1 MNLEGKTKPIG
12 PDFPYFVNNSAPT
25 IDPECAL
32 SYVNEFVCRYR
43 LKSALAACLL
53 VGLRPKVFP
62 LASFIS
68 SSPFSR
74 RVRRLKL
81 RFLSHFHVSE
91 NTFMVVLA
99 VIVGLLAGLCNYAFR
114 KTIEL
119 VHFLVVE
126 QGQGWLG
133 IDPEHWSPE
142 RMLSFI
148 FPLTGGLLMI
158 PLWYFFAKDL
168 KGGFAGFLVK
178 VNLKGAKLPMR
189 PIFTRGFGAA
199 ITLGTGGSAGQEGP
213 IAVIGGTVGSQFGK
227 LFKMGGDRLK
237 ILVACGAAAGVA
249 ATFNAPIAGVF
260 FAAEIVLLS
269 SFELASFTS
278 IVIASG
284 MATVVSRALLG
295 NKMELN
301 APIYLLQ
308 TPWELVLYLV
318 LGCVIGFLASGFIN
332 LHFRIK
338 EMVTVIRL
346 PRLVKPVLGGL
357 TVGIIGIALPQVY
370 GNGYEFIDTVLSNQQ
385 PLMLLLILILA
396 KAVATSITISSG
408 LPGGMFA
415 PCLYLGAVTGGAF
428 GLLASLLFPSAELAP
443 GAYALVGM
451 GAFLSAATHSPM
463 TAIFLLFEITD
474 SYEVIVPIML
484 CCVIGTTIARH
495 FKKESLETAELARD
509 GIDLEAGKE
518 RNIMKALLV
527 NEVMSK
533 DVETIPENM
542 TLGEFA
548 RFTASTRHTNFPL
561 IDSQGHLSG
570 IISVQDF
577 MGVVFEPELMDL
589 VVVKELATMDV
600 ITAHADE
607 DLDTAMR
614 KIGYRNIEQ
623 LPVVDRDNHLKLL
636 GIISR
641 RDMVAAYN
649 RALMARTL
657 GDEDD

>member
-1 MNLEGKTKPIG
+1 
-12 PDFPYFVNNSAPT
+12 
-25 IDPECAL
+25 
-32 SYVNEFVCRYR
+32 
-43 LKSALAACLL
+43 
-53 VGLRPKVFP
+53 VFP

-68 SSPFSR
+68 SLPFSR

-99 VIVGLLAGLCNYAFR
+99 VIVGLLGGLCNYAFR

-119 VHFLVVE
+119 VHFLVVK
-126 QGQGWLG
+126 QGQGLLG

-148 FPLTGGLLMI
+148 FPLMGGLLMI

>member
-1 MNLEGKTKPIG
+1 MQ
-12 PDFPYFVNNSAPT
+12 FSM
-25 IDPECAL
+25 
-32 SYVNEFVCRYR
+32 
-43 LKSALAACLL
+43 
-53 VGLRPKVFP
+53 
-62 LASFIS
+62 
-68 SSPFSR
+68 PFSR
-74 RVRRLKL
+74 QIRRAKQRLLK
-81 RFLSHFHVSE
+81 HFHISE

-99 VIVGLLAGLCNYAFR
+99 VIIGLLGGLGNYAFR
-114 KTIEL
+114 KTIDL
-119 VHFLVVE
+119 IHFLVVE
-126 QGQGWLG
+126 QGYHLLQ
-133 IDPEHWSPE
+133 IDLEQWNPQRFLVFLFP
-142 RMLSFI
+142 ML
-148 FPLTGGLLMI
+148 GGLLVI
-158 PLWYFFAKDL
+158 PLWILFAKDL

-178 VNLKGAKLPMR
+178 VNLKGAKLPFR
-189 PIFTRGFGAA
+189 PVFTRGFGAA

-213 IAVIGGTVGSQFGK
+213 IAVIGGTIGSQFGK

-237 ILVACGAAAGVA
+237 VLVACGAAAGVA

-295 NKMELN
+295 NEAELA
-301 APIYLLQ
+301 APSYLLQ
-308 TPWELVLYLV
+308 SPWELVLYLL
-318 LGCVIGFLASGFIN
+318 LGSIIGLLSSGFID

-338 EMVTVIRL
+338 DMIDAIKL
-346 PRLVKPVLGGL
+346 PRLVKPVMGGL
-357 TVGIIGIALPQVY
+357 LVGLIGIALPQVY
-370 GNGYEFIDTVLSNQQ
+370 GNGYEFISSVLSGEQG
-385 PLMLLLILILA
+385 LLLLLGLVLA
-396 KAVATSITISSG
+396 KAIATSITLNSG
-408 LPGGMFA
+408 LPGGLFA
-415 PCLYLGAVTGGAF
+415 PCLYLGAVAGGAF
-428 GLLASLLFPSAELAP
+428 GLVCAQLFPAAHLAP

-474 SYEVIVPIML
+474 SYEVIIPIML
-484 CCVIGTTIARH
+484 ACVIGTSIARH
-495 FKKESLETAELARD
+495 FKKESLETAELARE

-518 RNIMKALLV
+518 RNIMKALRV
-527 NEVMSK
+527 DEVMATE
-533 DVETIPENM
+533 VETVPENM
-542 TLGEFA
+542 TLGQFA
-548 RFTASTRHTNFPL
+548 KFTASTRHTNFPL
-561 IDSQGHLSG
+561 VNSRGELTG

-589 VVVKELATMDV
+589 VVVKELATLDV

-623 LPVVDRDNHLKLL
+623 LPVVDRETHRKLQ

-641 RDMVAAYN
+641 RDMVSAYN

-657 GDEDD
+657 GDDDD